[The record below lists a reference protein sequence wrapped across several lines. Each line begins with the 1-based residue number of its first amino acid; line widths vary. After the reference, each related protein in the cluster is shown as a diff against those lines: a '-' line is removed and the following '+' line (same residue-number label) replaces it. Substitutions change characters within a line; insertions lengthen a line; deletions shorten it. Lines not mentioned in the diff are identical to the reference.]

1 MHHAILMEAEIRPTP
16 LPISSIRFIPDD
28 AGGTVAYAREKVE
41 GYIQPSVTH
50 QLRYDHIVRVYRVH
64 WELFDGIFVI
74 HTIINDEMMLHHLSS
89 LLRILSHHHLHF
101 TSCYI
106 IITASHLIKSLHS
119 LHNLS
124 NDHLHFTSYHIISP
138 SHLIKSSSSLQVLSD
153 HHLHYTSWWPLRILS
168 NHHLRFKS
176 YHIISASHRITYF
189 QHRISSILS

>member
-1 MHHAILMEAEIRPTP
+1 M
-16 LPISSIRFIPDD
+16 
-28 AGGTVAYAREKVE
+28 YAFTYNASCHSDGSGDTSHREKVE

-64 WELFDGIFVI
+64 WELFDGIFVM

-89 LLRILSHHHLHF
+89 LLRILSHHHLYF

-106 IITASHLIKSLHS
+106 IITASHLIK
-119 LHNLS
+119 HNLS

-153 HHLHYTSWWPLRILS
+153 HHLHYTSWWPRRILS

-176 YHIISASHRITYF
+176 YHIISASHIFSISFHLSYHNHCF
-189 QHRISSILS
+189 ISSSSLHNFSALHLTT